1 VIAAILTFLMLLPQG
16 AVPPGAVEGII
27 QNMEGAPG
35 IAVRVVAYQVPG
47 SGNPDDNLNYFELQ
61 RPVSTT
67 QTDNEGHFIMTDLPP
82 GKYYLMAGTAGQGT
96 YFPGTRDLKRAE
108 KIEVTSNNLVDGLD
122 MKLMTRNGG
131 KVAGRVVADMALLG
145 RRTVT
150 ITGAP
155 LEDLVEVPVNPDGSF
170 QLPELPQGN
179 LFATIYP
186 PTSGMPL
193 YKIKVTDKDI
203 TGLELTPLPTQN
215 VTGRIVVNKGPIP
228 VFSLFFETEQTKV
241 GSTINADGTFVAQL
255 HAATHELKVYG
266 LPIGYS
272 VSSVRMGSQ
281 DLPQGITV
289 TNKDISDVVVTLTS
303 PQRLAVV
310 RGKIS
315 GLAPSRFAAARVE
328 MTGFIIGSLQAN
340 VRPDGT
346 FEFPSVTPGLYTL
359 KLASVP
365 EFSSMLVAVDSADAF
380 DVSVVVPS
388 R

>member
-1 VIAAILTFLMLLPQG
+1 MIAAILTFLMLLPQ
-16 AVPPGAVEGII
+16 APAPPGAVEGVI

-47 SGNPDDNLNYFELQ
+47 SGNPDDNLNYFDLQ
-61 RPVSTT
+61 RPVAST
-67 QTDNEGHFIMTDLPP
+67 QTDNEGHFIMQELPP
-82 GKYYLMAGTAGQGT
+82 GTYYIMAGTAGQGT
-96 YFPGTRDLKRAE
+96 YYPGTRDLRTAA
-108 KIEVTSNNLVDGLD
+108 KIPIASGQLVDGLNL
-122 MKLMTRNGG
+122 KLMVRNGA
-131 KVAGRVVADMALLG
+131 KVAGKVNADMALLG

-186 PTSGMPL
+186 PTSGMPM

-228 VFSLFFETEQTKV
+228 MSSLFFETEQTKV

-255 HAATHELKVYG
+255 HATTHELKVYG

-272 VSSVRMGSQ
+272 VASVRLGSQ
-281 DLPQGITV
+281 DASQGITV
-289 TNKDISDVVVTLTS
+289 TNKDISDIVVSLTA

-310 RGKIS
+310 RGKIT
-315 GLAPSRFAAARVE
+315 GLAPARFAAARVE

-340 VRPDGT
+340 IRPDGT

-365 EFSSMLVAVDSADAF
+365 EFSSMLVSVDSADAF
-380 DVSVVVPS
+380 DVSVIVPA